1 MWAALSLLCAGAW
14 LLSARA
20 TAELTVN
27 AIGTWE
33 KAGLRALG
41 APEEEQGAGVVSRD
55 PDRETGPWGPRVCL
69 VQATIQQPSAF
80 SALQL
85 GQLGTQNFFALSQDI
100 PACSGSFRGL
110 GPQGS
115 PCLGC

>member
-1 MWAALSLLCAGAW
+1 MWAALSLLCAGVC

-41 APEEEQGAGVVSRD
+41 APEKEQGAGVVSGD
-55 PDRETGPWGPRVCL
+55 PDPRERSVGA
-69 VQATIQQPSAF
+69 QS
-80 SALQL
+80 
-85 GQLGTQNFFALSQDI
+85 LS
-100 PACSGSFRGL
+100 
-110 GPQGS
+110 
-115 PCLGC
+115 

>member
-1 MWAALSLLCAGAW
+1 MWAALSLLCAGAC

-41 APEEEQGAGVVSRD
+41 APEEEQGTGVVSGD
-55 PDRETGPWGPRVCL
+55 PDPRERPVGA
-69 VQATIQQPSAF
+69 QS
-80 SALQL
+80 
-85 GQLGTQNFFALSQDI
+85 LS
-100 PACSGSFRGL
+100 
-110 GPQGS
+110 
-115 PCLGC
+115 